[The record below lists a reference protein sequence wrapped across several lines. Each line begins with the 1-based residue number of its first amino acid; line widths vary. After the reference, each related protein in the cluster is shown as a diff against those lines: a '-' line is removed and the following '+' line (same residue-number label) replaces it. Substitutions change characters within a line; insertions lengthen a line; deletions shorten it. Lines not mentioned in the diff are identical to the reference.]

1 MKHFLTFLK
10 HIWEDIETAVF
21 FIFVGIVI
29 ISGAALLATVA
40 SGDTSK
46 SALIA
51 KHISFWI
58 FIPIISCSACYGC
71 FKLVNFLVSYL
82 EEKWAET
89 NPEIRP
95 KEENK
100 TDELGQRRIYFPQS
114 CQTDPVP
121 PTSPDTC
128 PGCGLNNWQRT
139 YEGWEEPKC
148 PRCNY
153 SRHVSKVAELIPD
166 INIEPEESKKST
178 RYSILKKHQ

>member
-58 FIPIISCSACYGC
+58 FIPVISCSACYGC
-71 FKLVNFLVSYL
+71 FKLGKKIYSYL
-82 EEKWAET
+82 ERKWEGSNT
-89 NPEIRP
+89 R
-95 KEENK
+95 
-100 TDELGQRRIYFPQS
+100 
-114 CQTDPVP
+114 QTDPAP
-121 PTSPDTC
+121 SIGPDTC